1 MPENTDKTL
10 THSSTEFHDKLSA
23 DAVLTVLRE
32 AQDTVRSYDVKA
44 QICGVG
50 YIFALG
56 VVQRSGDQ
64 MPIPVE
70 FAVWYVL
77 AGWLVIVLPILMFAM
92 VLYPSRVDKIA
103 RKHWPDHV
111 LGTMYF
117 ERHQFEGVTDYA
129 AAALKADWAREVAFE
144 IIKVSEIR
152 DLKRIRFLRAL
163 YWAAGS
169 FTVLFLSQ
177 MLRASGVLT

>member
-1 MPENTDKTL
+1 MSTDNPSE
-10 THSSTEFHDKLSA
+10 SSNGFYDKLSA
-23 DAVLTVLRE
+23 DAVLAVLRE
-32 AQDTVRSYDVKA
+32 AQDTVRSYDTKA

-56 VVQRSGDQ
+56 IVQKSGDQ
-64 MPIPVE
+64 MPVPVDWAI
-70 FAVWYVL
+70 FYVL
-77 AGWLVIVLPILMFAM
+77 AGWLVIVVPILMFAM

-103 RKHWPDHV
+103 VRHWPENV
-111 LGTMYF
+111 RGTMYF
-117 ERHQFEGVTDYA
+117 ERHQFDDVDSYA
-129 AAALKADWAREVAFE
+129 EATRIADWRREVAFE

-152 DLKRIRFLRAL
+152 DLKRTRFLRAL

-177 MLRASGVLT
+177 MMRAGGVLA